1 MNKEKK
7 NCTPC
12 ERARL
17 ARIAARKAQE
27 EKIQKQQ
34 KEAIKIK
41 TTKKMSTLNIK
52 KDDKVIK
59 KEEKADKE
67 EDIIPCEEC
76 DQVKE

>member
-1 MNKEKK
+1 MNKDKK

-17 ARIAARKAQE
+17 ARLAARKAQE

-41 TTKKMSTLNIK
+41 SKNISTLNVK
-52 KDDKVIK
+52 KEDKVP
-59 KEEKADKE
+59 KEVDM
-67 EDIIPCEEC
+67 IPCEEC
-76 DQVKE
+76 DQIKE

>member
-7 NCTPC
+7 KCTPC

-41 TTKKMSTLNIK
+41 ENKKISTLNIK
-52 KDDKVIK
+52 NEVKVDKQ
-59 KEEKADKE
+59 D
-67 EDIIPCEEC
+67 DIIPCEEC
-76 DQVKE
+76 DQVNE